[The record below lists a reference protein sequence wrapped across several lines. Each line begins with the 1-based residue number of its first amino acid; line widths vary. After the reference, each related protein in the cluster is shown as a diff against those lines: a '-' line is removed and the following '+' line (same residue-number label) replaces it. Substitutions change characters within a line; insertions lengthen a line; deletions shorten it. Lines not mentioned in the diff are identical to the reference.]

1 MKLIEKKS
9 IKGKIYMGNNMFN
22 ISYFYSPTCSICD
35 RQKEILGQLAAEDD
49 ISFED
54 YNIFTD
60 LDKALSLGV
69 HSAPAMA
76 IIYENKSVEI
86 LTGFQELKTIRERLS
101 HWLSVVA

>member
-9 IKGKIYMGNNMFN
+9 IKEKKCMENNMFN
-22 ISYFYSPTCSICD
+22 IRYFYSPTCTICD
-35 RQKEILGQLAAEDD
+35 RQKEILGQLAVEDD

-60 LDKALSLGV
+60 LDKALFLGI

-86 LTGFQELKTIRERLS
+86 LTGYQELNTIRERLS